1 MTLSKADSYYTQ
13 DYTHMAQAGLGWRV
27 PYGAGNAE
35 QTGREL
41 PAPVAAPLL
50 PAGCERNCCRL
61 QQFQPGPMALAEHHS
76 APSLQAGLGSP
87 QTRLHKRFLLDVKH
101 CL

>member
-1 MTLSKADSYYTQ
+1 
-13 DYTHMAQAGLGWRV
+13 MAQAGLGWRV

-50 PAGCERNCCRL
+50 PAGCERNCCRR
-61 QQFQPGPMALAEHHS
+61 QQPLCSNPDPWPWLSTTRPQASRWGLALPRHAS
-76 APSLQAGLGSP
+76 
-87 QTRLHKRFLLDVKH
+87 TNVFFLT
-101 CL
+101 